1 MFDMLDKKLSEHMS
15 VVSEIMKSDDVKSAI
30 YSAADAAA
38 DTVKSGGKLL
48 LFGNGGSA
56 ADCQHIAAEFVGRF
70 KKERNG
76 YPAIALTV
84 DTSILTSVANDYSF
98 DTVYSRQIEALGR
111 KGDAAVGIS
120 TSGNSKNV
128 IAGLKTAKE
137 KGLLTVLFCGEKYD
151 PESADII
158 VAIPSDKTET
168 VQECHIIAGHFIAGY
183 AENRLEGC

>member
-1 MFDMLDKKLSEHMS
+1 MFDMLDKKLSEHIS
-15 VVSEIMKSDDVKSAI
+15 VVSEIMKSEDIKSDI
-30 YSAADAAA
+30 CAAA
-38 DTVKSGGKLL
+38 EAVAEAVKRGNKIL

-84 DTSILTSVANDYSF
+84 DTSVLTSVANDYSF

-111 KGDAAVGIS
+111 KGDTAVGIS
-120 TSGNSKNV
+120 TSGSSKNV

-137 KGLLTVLFCGEKYD
+137 KGLLTVLFCGKKYD
-151 PESADII
+151 PDSADII
-158 VAIPSDKTET
+158 VSVPSDKTEII
-168 VQECHIIAGHFIAGY
+168 QECHIITGHFIAGY
-183 AENRLEGC
+183 AENKIEG